1 MAVEYGLLA
10 SRSSDLFSGLWL
22 QIRDLA
28 SSNPLPVFIG
38 VGLLAIVIYF
48 VFWR

>member
-10 SRSSDLFSGLWL
+10 SRSSEIFSGLFL
-22 QIRDLA
+22 QIRDLVY
-28 SSNPLPVFIG
+28 SNPLPVLIG
-38 VGLLAIVIYF
+38 IGLLVIVIYF

>member
-10 SRSSDLFSGLWL
+10 SRSSEIFSGLWL
-22 QIRDLA
+22 QIRDLV
-28 SSNPLPVFIG
+28 SSNPIPVLVG
-38 VGLLAIVIYF
+38 GGLLAIVIYY

>member
-10 SRSSDLFSGLWL
+10 SRFSELFSGLWL
-22 QIRDLA
+22 QVRDQV
-28 SSNPLPVFIG
+28 SSNPLPVLIG
-38 VGLLAIVIYF
+38 VGLLVIVIYF